1 MIPILVYDKDQ
12 CDPKKCTAKRME
24 KFGLAREVRL
34 DRIPRGAL
42 VLDPTAD
49 TMLSPADAK
58 HAHLGLVVLDL
69 TWTHISELPRIRA
82 ARGRCLPYLVAA
94 NPVNWGKPWRLN
106 SAEAVL
112 ASLIIMG
119 MDEQAELFMGRFN
132 WALELVTLNKALF
145 DEYRTAA
152 DADEVRSM
160 SDSYVRSVAG
170 DGGGDRCPQD
180 VRGLVFNIARA

>member
-82 ARGRCLPYLVAA
+82 ARGR
-94 NPVNWGKPWRLN
+94 WGKPWRLN

-132 WALELVTLNKALF
+132 WAPELVTLNKALF

-152 DADEVRSM
+152 DSDEVRSM